1 MSQTGIKKK
10 VCCSVLYF
18 SWWRSE
24 YHRLMQR
31 DTMCWYLFY
40 SGWRRRR
47 LQTCPTCSVC
57 HLLLVR
63 SSALLCWTDFY
74 IRYCVL
80 FIIVLFLCLPPPPL
94 MWEPPALGAS
104 STAHHMCHP
113 LPILDHAHLCLCALL
128 DHTCQTEHTNKMGS
142 LTPCPI
148 TFAFQHRSLSDCVC
162 KQARKYPIVLYW

>member
-1 MSQTGIKKK
+1 MLVFILQ
-10 VCCSVLYF
+10 
-18 SWWRSE
+18 
-24 YHRLMQR
+24 RLKEKTTSNLPYM
-31 DTMCWYLFY
+31 F
-40 SGWRRRR
+40 R
-47 LQTCPTCSVC
+47 LPFAAGQVF
-57 HLLLVR
+57 
-63 SSALLCWTDFY
+63 SSAMLDRLLYQVLCAVH
-74 IRYCVL
+74 YCSL
-80 FIIVLFLCLPPPPL
+80 SLSPPPL